1 MGRPVPLH
9 YFATPAAPPASNPSW
24 WKKRVSH
31 EEDRET
37 VRRVLAG
44 DDSAFGRIVTR
55 WQGPLVTLA
64 YRFTR
69 DPGRAEDLAQ
79 EAFLRAY
86 RTLGSWREDSA
97 FSTWLFALALN
108 LYRSELRRIPQRTV
122 SIEDVA
128 EPRDAGSPD
137 LGASDRDRAVRA
149 AVLTLPAKYR
159 EAIVV
164 FYFHRSDVALA
175 AKTLGV
181 PEGTLKARLHRGRE
195 LLRRKL
201 AP

>member
-1 MGRPVPLH
+1 M
-9 YFATPAAPPASNPSW
+9 
-24 WKKRVSH
+24 SH
-31 EEDRET
+31 DEDREA

-55 WQGPLVTLA
+55 WKGPLVTLA
-64 YRFTR
+64 YRFTHDR
-69 DPGRAEDLAQ
+69 GRAEDLAQ

-86 RTLGSWREDSA
+86 RTLPSWQEDAA

-128 EPRDAGSPD
+128 EPRDEARPP
-137 LGASDRDRAVRA
+137 AFEQEDRDRAVRA

-159 EAIVV
+159 DAITI

-175 AKTLGV
+175 AKSLGI

>member
-1 MGRPVPLH
+1 
-9 YFATPAAPPASNPSW
+9 
-24 WKKRVSH
+24 VSH
-31 EEDRET
+31 DQDREI

-55 WQGPLVTLA
+55 WEGPLVSLA

-86 RTLGSWREDSA
+86 RTLRSWREDSA

-108 LYRSELRRIPQRTV
+108 LFRSELRRIPPRTV
-122 SIEDVA
+122 SIEDIGQL
-128 EPRDAGSPD
+128 RDGRSETEEID
-137 LGASDRDRAVRA
+137 QSDRNRTVRA
-149 AVLTLPAKYR
+149 AVRALPAKYR
-159 EAIVV
+159 EALIV
-164 FYFHRSDVALA
+164 FYFHRSDVAGT
-175 AKTLGV
+175 AKTLGI
-181 PEGTLKARLHRGRE
+181 PEGTVKARLHRGRE

-201 AP
+201 TR

>member
-1 MGRPVPLH
+1 MRDD
-9 YFATPAAPPASNPSW
+9 
-24 WKKRVSH
+24 
-31 EEDRET
+31 EDREI
-37 VRRVLAG
+37 VRKVLAG
-44 DDSAFGRIVTR
+44 DDAAFAGIVTR

-69 DPGRAEDLAQ
+69 DAGRAEDLAQ
-79 EAFLRAY
+79 EAFLRTY

-108 LYRSELRRIPQRTV
+108 LYRSELRRIPPRTV

-128 EPRDAGSPD
+128 EIPDGRREGSEP
-137 LGASDRDRAVRA
+137 SDRDRAVRA

-159 EAIVV
+159 EAMIV
-164 FYFHRSDVALA
+164 FYFHRSDVAVA
-175 AKTLGV
+175 ARTLGV
-181 PEGTLKARLHRGRE
+181 PEGTVKARLHRGRE

-201 AP
+201 ES

>member
-1 MGRPVPLH
+1 
-9 YFATPAAPPASNPSW
+9 
-24 WKKRVSH
+24 VSDDD
-31 EEDRET
+31 DREA

-69 DPGRAEDLAQ
+69 DAGRAEDLAQ

-86 RTLGSWREDSA
+86 RTLGGWRQDSA
-97 FSTWLFALALN
+97 FSTWLFALAMN

-122 SIEDVA
+122 SIEEVA
-128 EPRDAGSPD
+128 ELRGDAGSP
-137 LGASDRDRAVRA
+137 AFERSDRDRAVRA
-149 AVLTLPAKYR
+149 AVLTLPEKYR
-159 EAIVV
+159 DVITV
-164 FYFHRSDVALA
+164 FYFHKSDVALT
-175 AKTLGV
+175 AKSLGLA
-181 PEGTLKARLHRGRE
+181 EGTVKARLHRGRE